1 MPAWI
6 LYLTIAIE
14 GIVAILLIGSRA
26 ATVARQATLERE
38 LTEDRSKTSE
48 LAALKGRFDS
58 TDQAREKAEAQ
69 VTELQVQ
76 LRDAVAKLASTE
88 ALRGEADL
96 QRASTIEERDRI
108 RLNLERLQDERNTE
122 CVRANTA
129 EGRLEEARIKHEEL
143 SQRISQVELDR
154 DEANRERQRAKIE
167 LAERSA
173 ERDQALQLAQE
184 AKLFV
189 ETAREKLST
198 TFAEAANKVFDDKA
212 VALEQRIAQSGE
224 MSKKGMEEVLKPF
237 QEQVGKFR
245 ERVEALN
252 TAQTKDTATL
262 VGSIAELK
270 TLNQHMADASN
281 ALAKALKGN
290 AKIRG
295 NWGETILETVL
306 LASGLEEGTNFRRQQ
321 STTDE
326 DTGKRLQPDVV
337 VQLPDGRE
345 VVIDSKVNLVSWA
358 AAHETDDASEIEV
371 ALTRHAAALRT
382 HMRELASKNYPKHV
396 GHNALDISILFVPIE
411 GALSAALAADPNLQI
426 DAWKQGVAFAS
437 PNTLMALLKVVERLW
452 TRDRLQKQIHTISD
466 TAGRLVDSVINF
478 LESFG
483 TIGDKLEAAR
493 TAYVKANSQLHDSS
507 TSVLQRTQRLVEAGA
522 KGKKLIPEELQ
533 PTNGEA
539 HPLLPDETTA

>member
-6 LYLTIAIE
+6 LYLTIAVEATVIIPL
-14 GIVAILLIGSRA
+14 IVSRIA
-26 ATVARQATLERE
+26 MVARQAALERE
-38 LTEDRSKTSE
+38 LTEARGNANQ
-48 LAALKGRFDS
+48 LATLQGKLES
-58 TDQAREKAEAQ
+58 TYQAREKAEAQ
-69 VTELQVQ
+69 VTELQGQ
-76 LRDAVAKLASTE
+76 LRNAVATQASTE
-88 ALRGEADL
+88 ALRGQADL
-96 QRASTIEERDRI
+96 QRASAIEERDRT
-108 RLNLERLQDERNTE
+108 RQDLERLQDDRNTE
-122 CVRANTA
+122 LVRANTA
-129 EGRLEEARIKHEEL
+129 EGRLEEARTKHEEL
-143 SQRISQVELDR
+143 SKRTSQVELER
-154 DEANRERQRAKIE
+154 NEATRERRRAEIE
-167 LAERSA
+167 LAERTA
-173 ERDQALQLAQE
+173 ERDQARQLAEE

-189 ETAREKLST
+189 ETAREKLTT

-237 QEQVGKFR
+237 QEQVGQFR

-262 VGSIAELK
+262 VGSITELK

-281 ALAKALKGN
+281 ALTKALKGN

-345 VVIDSKVNLVSWA
+345 VVVDSKVNLMSWA
-358 AAHETDDASEIEV
+358 AAHETDDSSEIEA
-371 ALTRHAAALRT
+371 ALNRHAAALRIQ
-382 HMRELASKNYPKHV
+382 MRDLASKNYPKHL

-411 GALSAALAADPNLQI
+411 GALSAALVADPSLQV

-452 TRDRLQKQIHTISD
+452 TRDRLQKQVHTISD

-483 TIGDKLEAAR
+483 AIGDKLEAAR

-507 TSVLQRTQRLVEAGA
+507 TSILQRTQRLVEAGA

-533 PTNGEA
+533 PTSGEA
-539 HPLLPDETTA
+539 HPLLPDETTT

>member
-1 MPAWI
+1 MPTWI
-6 LYLTIAIE
+6 FYLIIAAEAIAI
-14 GIVAILLIGSRA
+14 ILLIVSRTAAAARRA
-26 ATVARQATLERE
+26 ALERE
-38 LTEDRSKTSE
+38 LIEARGDTSQVATLQARLE
-48 LAALKGRFDS
+48 S
-58 TDQAREKAEAQ
+58 THQVREKAEAQ
-69 VTELQVQ
+69 VIELQGQ
-76 LRDAVAKLASTE
+76 LRDAVATRASTE
-88 ALRGEADL
+88 ALRGQADM
-96 QRASTIEERDRI
+96 QRVGAIEERDQAR
-108 RLNLERLQDERNTE
+108 RDLERVQDERNAQL
-122 CVRANTA
+122 VRANTA
-129 EGRLEEARIKHEEL
+129 EGRLEEARAKHEEL
-143 SQRISQVELDR
+143 FQRTSQTELER
-154 DEANRERQRAKIE
+154 DDATRRCQRAEIE
-167 LAERSA
+167 LAERTA
-173 ERDQALQLAQE
+173 ERDQARQLAEE

-189 ETAREKLST
+189 ETAREKLTT

-237 QEQVGKFR
+237 QEQVGHFR

-262 VGSIAELK
+262 VGSITELK

-345 VVIDSKVNLVSWA
+345 VVVDSKVNLMSWA
-358 AAHETDDASEIEV
+358 AAHETDNPSEIEA
-371 ALTRHAAALRT
+371 ALNRHAAALRT
-382 HMRELASKNYPKHV
+382 QMRDLASKNYPKHL
-396 GHNALDISILFVPIE
+396 GHNVLDISILFVPIE
-411 GALSAALAADPNLQI
+411 GALSAALIADPNLQV

-452 TRDRLQKQIHTISD
+452 TRDRLQKQVHTISD
-466 TAGRLVDSVINF
+466 TAGRLMDSVINF

-483 TIGDKLEAAR
+483 AIGDKLEAAR

-507 TSVLQRTQRLVEAGA
+507 TSILQRTQRLVEAGA

-533 PTNGEA
+533 PTSGEA
-539 HPLLPDETTA
+539 HPLLTDETAV